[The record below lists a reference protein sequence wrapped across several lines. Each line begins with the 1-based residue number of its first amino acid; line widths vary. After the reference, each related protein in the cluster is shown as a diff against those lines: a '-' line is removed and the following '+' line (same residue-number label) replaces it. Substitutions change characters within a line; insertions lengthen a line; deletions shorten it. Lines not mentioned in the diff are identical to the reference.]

1 MLLKKLPIHW
11 NIVRLVGNPSGTV
24 KPQLTKHN
32 NPEKKRREVL
42 KFKWLHSDDFKE
54 KHQLIQDNRQEG
66 TGEWLL
72 ISEDFINWKKGVSS
86 RILLGLGIGKVK
98 PSPELVN

>member
-11 NIVRLVGNPSGTV
+11 NLVRPVGNLPIIA
-24 KPQLTKHN
+24 KLQLTKHN
-32 NPEKKRREVL
+32 NPEKMRREVL

-72 ISEDFINWKKGVSS
+72 RSEEFINWKKGVSS

-98 PSPELVN
+98 PSPESVN